1 MSFKSWTWGPYKTD
15 AYNAR
20 KIEINGD
27 ILMLTD
33 ATTYPE
39 FKFEKSRIFL
49 FALAFDRYTGELF

>member
-1 MSFKSWTWGPYKTD
+1 
-15 AYNAR
+15 
-20 KIEINGD
+20 
-27 ILMLTD
+27 MLTD